1 MCIRDRA
8 NTVHGSHRGRL
19 LNYPTANFIPFN
31 KNQVLPQ
38 QGVYFSK
45 VTLDNELFFG
55 MCNIGF
61 RPTFNEKKFVM
72 EVHILSNKFSDLYDK
87 NFYIEFLLKIRD
99 EIKFDN
105 QDKLVEQIKKDEDVC
120 IKLIDSFKE
129 KYEVQ

>member
-1 MCIRDRA
+1 
-8 NTVHGSHRGRL
+8 
-19 LNYPTANFIPFN
+19 
-31 KNQVLPQ
+31 
-38 QGVYFSK
+38 
-45 VTLDNELFFG
+45 
-55 MCNIGF
+55 
-61 RPTFNEKKFVM
+61 M

-129 KYEVQ
+129 KYEV